1 MGVLDRMKTVVSEE
15 YFQILYTRFHKT
27 GRVCVDGKWVRST
40 VVIGTEVDDDGDDVD
55 VIGCFER

>member
-1 MGVLDRMKTVVSEE
+1 MKTVVSEE